1 MKKNNNLIKI
11 SVLLILITVFILFSY
26 TISKAE
32 SITINP
38 EQFNPGTNIGSE
50 KLSNIGGVVLGII
63 NAIGAFVAVGML
75 MVMGIKFMLGSIE
88 EKAEYKSL
96 MFPYVLGAIL
106 LFSGTTLL
114 NLIYRLVT
122 N

>member
-26 TISKAE
+26 TISRAE
-32 SITINP
+32 SINP
-38 EQFNPGTNIGSE
+38 EQFNPGTNKGSE
-50 KLSNIGGVVLGII
+50 KLSNMGGVVLGII

-114 NLIYRLVT
+114 NLIYRLAT